1 MLGLPRIAP
10 VVYPSLMKLHLLDA
24 TYELFRA
31 HFGYPSREDK
41 DGAPIHAVAGLIE
54 STLGLL
60 RQDDVTHVGAAFD
73 SVIRSFR
80 NDLFD
85 GYKTGE
91 GIEPELMAQFPIAER
106 ALEAIGLKVWRMQEF
121 EADDALAAAAMKF
134 CDNVDQV
141 VIMTPDKDL
150 AQCVVGDRII
160 MYNRRERA
168 ERNEQGVW
176 EKWGVGPESIPDYLA
191 LVGDTAD
198 GIPGIAAWGA
208 KSSSIVLGR
217 YGRLEQIP
225 KDEGDWDVKVR
236 GASRL
241 GENLRSDFDDA
252 LLYRHLA
259 TLRRDAP
266 TSDHIGEL
274 EWKGVHRQAFLAL
287 CDELGLADFK
297 EKPHQWSDELP
308 V

>member
-1 MLGLPRIAP
+1 
-10 VVYPSLMKLHLLDA
+10 MKLHLLDA

-31 HFGYPSREDK
+31 HFGYPERNGA
-41 DGAPIHAVAGLIE
+41 DGEPIHAVAGLIE

-91 GIEPELMAQFPIAER
+91 GIEPELMVQFPIAER
-106 ALEAIGLKVWRMQEF
+106 ALEALGVKVWRMREF

-134 CDNVDQV
+134 CDDVEQV

-160 MYNRRERA
+160 MYNRRERS

-198 GIPGIAAWGA
+198 GIPGIAGWGA
-208 KSSSIVLGR
+208 KSTSLVLGR
-217 YGRLEQIP
+217 YGRLEQVP
-225 KDEGDWDVKVR
+225 KNENEWDVKVR
-236 GASRL
+236 GAARL
-241 GENLRSDFDDA
+241 GENFREGYEDA

-266 TSDHIGEL
+266 TSDSIDEL
-274 EWKGVHRQAFLAL
+274 EWAGANRGTYLAL
-287 CDELGLADFK
+287 CDELGLDDFK
-297 EKPHQWSDELP
+297 EKPHRWQGQ
-308 V
+308 